1 MIKTTYYLDLKRNP
15 SLANTQLEV
24 KAYDMFNHA
33 DHASIIVNI
42 TVKQE
47 NLEGP
52 LCFPAV
58 FV

>member
-1 MIKTTYYLDLKRNP
+1 M
-15 SLANTQLEV
+15 EV
-24 KAYDMFNHA
+24 KAYNMFNHA
-33 DHASIIVNI
+33 DHAIIIVNI

-58 FV
+58 IVYVSAKEIVVASAKIT